1 MFFVKAEI
9 LIESLLVSYPS
20 AKASELPDSTTIL
33 YPFHPKSCPLAF
45 GQVGYGGIDL
55 HRRIFGS
62 HRSYCQ

>member
-1 MFFVKAEI
+1 
-9 LIESLLVSYPS
+9 VSYPS

-33 YPFHPKSCPLAF
+33 DPFHPKSCPLAF

-62 HRSYCQ
+62 HRSYC